1 MELETADRYRLVID
15 EIAGFS
21 WHSLTAGE
29 LARIAW
35 AYYFFSVQ
43 FRESLVIAC
52 DLHPYDEQLQDL
64 KAGECDTD
72 NLSPF
77 PGIAE
82 AGERMHHDEF
92 MRRVLM
98 LSGVMGKHRTDLE
111 QIGQAYL
118 TTTRKLSLAS
128 RAMSIATYEDGGLEA
143 VFRAILR
150 ATDWNG
156 PIAARLP
163 AFPGRTY
170 PLRQRRSYR
179 PWRTLPASGTGR
191 PGPAALDSVSRS
203 IAQRGSA
210 SFPQQKPCSCLKG
223 FRPAYIGR
231 APADSTPDTAPCFR
245 RAPGAPKSTIG

>member
-98 LSGVMGKHRTDLE
+98 LSGVTGKERTDLE

-118 TTTRKLSLAS
+118 TATRKLSLAS

-156 PIAARLP
+156 PSLLAFQHFLVEHIRFDSDDNTGHGALCRHLAPDDRALPLWTAFRDLLLSAVPRLSHN
-163 AFPGRTY
+163 
-170 PLRQRRSYR
+170 RSH
-179 PWRTLPASGTGR
+179 AH
-191 PGPAALDSVSRS
+191 A
-203 IAQRGSA
+203 
-210 SFPQQKPCSCLKG
+210 
-223 FRPAYIGR
+223 
-231 APADSTPDTAPCFR
+231 
-245 RAPGAPKSTIG
+245 